1 VRFLFV
7 HQNFPG
13 QFLHLVRHLIRQNV
27 EEQAGHELV
36 FISEPN
42 QNVIPGVRRV
52 SYRMPRTASAETHGV
67 AQEFETATLRAD
79 MVAAAARTLRQ
90 LGFAPDIII
99 GHHGWGEL
107 LNLGDVF
114 PDTPLL
120 GYLEFYYH
128 TDRFDVGFDPEFPS
142 DPAMFP
148 RVRAKNAVNLL
159 ALTNRG
165 HGQTPTLFQ
174 RSTYPDW
181 AHERISVVRE
191 GVDLEICAPDPAAF
205 GRDFTLGDVRVAP
218 GEKLVTYVARDLEP
232 YRGFHKLMRALP
244 KILRTRRD
252 ARVIMVGGDGVS
264 YGARLSEGTWRD
276 YMLREVGGQ
285 LDLSRV
291 HFVGKLDYASYAG
304 LLKRSDAHVYLTY
317 PFVASWS
324 LREAM
329 ASGCAIVGS
338 RTAPVEEFL
347 EHRKTALLTPFHDP
361 GQLADDVLELLENR
375 TLAQKLRHA
384 ARRQAERSLSMQ
396 DYLASYEALI
406 GQLTGIAPAARRQ
419 ASDAPRAGRRAAA
432 LRVARHGLRPSG

>member
-1 VRFLFV
+1 M

-13 QFLHLVRHLIRQNV
+13 QFLHLVRHLTRQD
-27 EEQAGHELV
+27 AHEIV

-52 SYRMPRTASAETHGV
+52 SYRMTRGACPDTYQV
-67 AQEFETATLRAD
+67 AQEFELATLRAEL
-79 MVAAAARTLRQ
+79 VASTARTLKQ
-90 LGFAPDIII
+90 LGFTPDIII

-107 LNLGDVF
+107 LNLRDVF

-120 GYLEFYYH
+120 GYLEFFYH
-128 TDRFDVGFDPEFPS
+128 TDSFDVGFDPEFPN
-142 DPAMFP
+142 DPSMFP

-159 ALTNRG
+159 ALTNG
-165 HGQTPTLFQ
+165 GMGQTPTLFQ

-181 AHERISVVRE
+181 AHTRISVLCE
-191 GVDLEICAPDPAAF
+191 GVDLDVCAPDPHGLEQEF
-205 GRDFTLGDVRVAP
+205 VLGAVRVAP
-218 GEKLVTYVARDLEP
+218 DEKLVTYVSRDLEP
-232 YRGFHKLMRALP
+232 YRGFHVFMRALP
-244 KILRTRRD
+244 RILRGRSD
-252 ARVIMVGGDGVS
+252 ARIILVGGDGVS
-264 YGARLSEGTWRD
+264 YGARLAEGTWREH
-276 YMLREVGGQ
+276 MLREVGTG

-304 LLKRSDAHVYLTY
+304 LLKRSDTHVYLTY

-347 EHRKTALLTPFHDP
+347 RDGRTGLLTPFHDP
-361 GQLADDVLELLENR
+361 ARLADSVLEMLENR
-375 TLAQKLRHA
+375 TLSSRLRRA
-384 ARRQAERSLSMQ
+384 VRREAVRTLAME

-406 GQLTGIAPAARRQ
+406 ARMTGQPT
-419 ASDAPRAGRRAAA
+419 
-432 LRVARHGLRPSG
+432 